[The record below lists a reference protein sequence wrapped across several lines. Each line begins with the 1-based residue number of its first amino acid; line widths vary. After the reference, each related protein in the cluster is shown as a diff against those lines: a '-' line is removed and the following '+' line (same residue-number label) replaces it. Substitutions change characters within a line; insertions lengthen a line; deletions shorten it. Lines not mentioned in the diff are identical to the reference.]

1 MKKLQKLILS
11 GLTIILLV
19 LVNFSFSTSI
29 SYADQGNQR
38 AGDVQD
44 FTDKLQ
50 ADTYDQS
57 QCGDT
62 GRDVNEEEYNFMYD
76 MIMGQDTQYTNFV
89 TFLDQPLS
97 SKNNVLIAETC
108 VPGNTSGDRAYTC
121 TQKVTCNCQPRFPD
135 ISSTNRADQTS
146 VTCRRVQFIVYK
158 TGQEL
163 AGKYVNMVY
172 RWVASIVGIVAVI
185 YIIVNG
191 IIISAAQNDSGQVTA
206 AKDRIVQSLIAMVV
220 LLCASL
226 ILYAINPNFFT
237 RDLVPQQSQQTS
249 TTQQSA
255 QGQS

>member
-57 QCGDT
+57 QCDNT

-76 MIMGQDTQYTNFV
+76 MIMGQDTRYTNFV

-97 SKNNVLIAETC
+97 SKNNVLIAEEC
-108 VPGNTSGDRAYTC
+108 VPGNSSGDRAYTC
-121 TQKVTCNCQPRFPD
+121 TQKVTCKCEPRFPD
-135 ISSTNRADQTS
+135 ISSTDPDEQKS
-146 VTCRRVQFIVYK
+146 ITCRRVQFIVYK

-163 AGKYVNMVY
+163 AGKYVNMIY

-237 RDLVPQQSQQTS
+237 RDIVPQQQQTS
-249 TTQQSA
+249 TSQQPA
-255 QGQS
+255 QSQP

>member
-11 GLTIILLV
+11 GLTIILLA
-19 LVNFSFSTSI
+19 LINFSFSTSI
-29 SYADQGNQR
+29 SYAERDSGNQA
-38 AGDVQD
+38 AGRVQD
-44 FTDKLQ
+44 YSGKLQ
-50 ADTYDQS
+50 ADSYNQE
-57 QCGDT
+57 QCGEN
-62 GRDVNEEEYNFMYD
+62 VNSTEYDFMYN
-76 MIMGQDTQYTNFV
+76 MIMGEDTRYTNFV

-97 SKNNVLIAETC
+97 SKNNVLIAEEC

-121 TQKVTCNCQPRFPD
+121 TQKVTCNCQPKFPD
-135 ISSTNRADQTS
+135 ISSTDRTKQES
-146 VTCRRVQFIVYK
+146 ITCRRVQFIVYK

-237 RDLVPQQSQQTS
+237 RDLVPQQTS
-249 TTQQSA
+249 ATQQST